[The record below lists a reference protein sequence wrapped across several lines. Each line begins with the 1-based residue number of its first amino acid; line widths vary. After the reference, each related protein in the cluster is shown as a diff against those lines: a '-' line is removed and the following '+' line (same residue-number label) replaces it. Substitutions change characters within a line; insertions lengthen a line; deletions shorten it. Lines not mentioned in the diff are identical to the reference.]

1 MQLLNSI
8 INIVFILIS
17 VCRENDQIIGS
28 YLEIEDV
35 TLEDYGEYK
44 CEVSNGVDEEITLAA
59 HVYRQGPKNHPKSLI
74 SSFLSL
80 QNDPYD
86 FEWKQNRIILH

>member
-1 MQLLNSI
+1 MFLSSRAVTPLLI
-8 INIVFILIS
+8 IVFIRTFLF
-17 VCRENDQIIGS
+17 CRENDQIIGS

-59 HVYRQGPKNHPKSLI
+59 HVYRQG
-74 SSFLSL
+74 
-80 QNDPYD
+80 
-86 FEWKQNRIILH
+86 